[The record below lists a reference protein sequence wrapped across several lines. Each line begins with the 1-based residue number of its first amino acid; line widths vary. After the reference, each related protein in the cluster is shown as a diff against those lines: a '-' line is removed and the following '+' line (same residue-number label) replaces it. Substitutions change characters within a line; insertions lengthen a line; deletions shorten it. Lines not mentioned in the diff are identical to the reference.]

1 MPVRTDIVY
10 CYDGSGEGLL
20 CCIFDAYARRERPMI
35 IWSGEAEEPTLF
47 DVHRVHTDPVHAQR
61 VKRAIETQLG
71 AVALEWIRGAFLS
84 DLEDREVRI
93 LEFVQ
98 LGIAVG
104 RDVTKMLSDPR
115 VDVIYKAVR
124 RLVGEAHLL
133 KGFVRF
139 SDFDGVLCAEIA
151 PKNQVL
157 PLLSTHFRTRLPGER
172 FLIYDR
178 THRQALV
185 HADGQ
190 SRILS
195 LEHWEMP
202 SANRAEQAY
211 RKLWRR
217 FYDTIAIQARE
228 NPKCR
233 QTHMPK
239 RFWNCMTEF
248 DDHNLPAGLPPAEA
262 QGAGGCKTDGFAV

>member
-1 MPVRTDIVY
+1 MSLRTDIVY

-20 CCIFDAYARRERPMI
+20 CCIFDAFARKEMPLSVC
-35 IWSGEAEEPTLF
+35 SGEVGEPTLF
-47 DVHRVHTDPVHAQR
+47 ATHWVKTDAARARR
-61 VKRAIETQLG
+61 VKTAIETKISPI
-71 AVALEWIRGAFLS
+71 ALEWMRGAFLS
-84 DLEDREVRI
+84 DLEEKELHI
-93 LEFVQ
+93 LRFVQ
-98 LGIAVG
+98 LGMAVG
-104 RDVTKMLSDPR
+104 RDVTKMLSDSR
-115 VDVIYKAVR
+115 VDVIYKSAR

-139 SDFDGVLCAEIA
+139 SDFDGVLCAEIE

-157 PLLSTHFRTRLPGER
+157 PLLASHFRTRLPGER

-178 THRQALV
+178 THHQALV
-185 HADGQ
+185 YAAGQ

-195 LEHWEMP
+195 LESWEMP

-217 FYDTIAIQARE
+217 FYETIAIAARE

-239 RFWNCMTEF
+239 RFWGCMTEF
-248 DDHNLPAGLPPAEA
+248 DEGNLPEALPPSAR
-262 QGAGGCKTDGFAV
+262 G